1 MDNVEKVILEI
12 ENDNQIMKVEFTG
25 LLHTT
30 ADMREKHGFGLT
42 KAFLLEK
49 QGHADSKDQ
58 ARALLKVLEKLEK
71 YPDIGADGKTAR
83 LIIKAVN
90 SLQYKR
96 RR

>member
-1 MDNVEKVILEI
+1 VDNVEKVILEI
-12 ENDNQIMKVEFTG
+12 ENDNDIMKVRFTG
-25 LLHTT
+25 LLDTT
-30 ADMREKHGFGLT
+30 ADELEKHGFGST

-49 QGHADSKDQ
+49 QSHASLKDQ
-58 ARALLKVLEKLEK
+58 ARALLKVLEKVEK
-71 YPDIGADGKTAR
+71 YPDISADRKTVR

>member
-1 MDNVEKVILEI
+1 MDNVEKVLSEI
-12 ENDNQIMKVEFTG
+12 ENDNEIMKVRYTG
-25 LLHTT
+25 LLDTT
-30 ADMREKHGFGLT
+30 ADELEKHGFAST

-49 QGHADSKDQ
+49 QGHTGLKDQ
-58 ARALLKVLEKLEK
+58 ATALLKILDKVKK
-71 YPDIGADGKTAR
+71 YPDISVDRKTVR